1 MMLNKRIF
9 WIVAVVAVFTLLAVV
24 YYFID
29 PVEVRWMPK
38 CLWKMATGT
47 DCPGCGSQRM
57 AHALMHAD
65 LRAAWTANAYAL
77 CMLPVIAFLL
87 WLEVCRENYPRIYG
101 VVHSPAVIWSL
112 AGSVLVWWIVRNL
125 I

>member
-9 WIVAVVAVFTLLAVV
+9 WIVAVAAVFALLAVV